1 MRVGVVGCGSIG
13 GTLARKL
20 ARFPAVDRISF
31 FDVEFARAEAL
42 SSLHRR
48 YRAVRTLKALIAGSD
63 LVVEAASQ
71 KAAREVAPAALA
83 AGKNVLLM
91 SLGALCD
98 DRFTARLR
106 RNAARTGAR
115 IYIPSGALAGL
126 EALASASAAEV
137 TQVTLTTRKPPRAL
151 SGVAYLE
158 RRGID
163 VGSVRAPTVVF
174 SGTARD
180 AVRHFP
186 ANVNVAAA
194 LSLAGLGFDRTRV
207 VIIADPKATTNR
219 HEVVAKGAFGEL
231 RCEVSNLPFPDNPK
245 TSYLA
250 ALSAVATVR
259 NAALGIHFGP

>member
-20 ARFPAVDRISF
+20 ASFAAVDRISF
-31 FDVEFARAEAL
+31 FDVEFSRAEAL
-42 SSLHRR
+42 ASLHRR
-48 YRAVRTLKALIAGSD
+48 YRAVRNLKALIAGSD

-71 KAAREVAPAALA
+71 KAAREVAPLA
-83 AGKNVLLM
+83 VGAGKSVLLM
-91 SLGALCD
+91 SLGALAD
-98 DRFTARLR
+98 DRFTGRLLR
-106 RNAARTGAR
+106 SAGRTGGR
-115 IYIPSGALAGL
+115 IYIPSGALPGL

-137 TQVTLTTRKPPRAL
+137 SEVTLTTRKPPRAL
-151 SGVAYLE
+151 AGVAYLE

-163 VGSVRAPTVVF
+163 LESLRAATVVF
-174 SGTARD
+174 SGTARE

-186 ANVNVAAA
+186 SNVNVAAA
-194 LSLAGLGFDRTRV
+194 LSLAGIGFDQTRV
-207 VIIADPKATTNR
+207 VIIADPRATTNR

-259 NAALGIHFGP
+259 NVALGIHFGP